1 VDALEIQGLVKRYGS
16 VRAVDGLDLTVPS
29 GTVFGFLGPNG
40 AGKTTTLRMVAGL
53 SAPTAGT
60 IRLFGRSVSFGSHA
74 GRERIGYLPDVP
86 ECYGYLKPVEFLRLC
101 ADLCD
106 VDRATQRVRI
116 PELLELVGLEKEKRR
131 IGGFSRGMK
140 QRLGIAQALVNAPDL
155 VILDEPASALDPA
168 GRKDVM
174 DVIGRLSQRTT
185 VFFST
190 HILADVERVC
200 DRVAILVKGK
210 CQVEDS
216 IDGLRKRFA
225 IDAHRIR
232 LAAPSDEARRA
243 VSSTLS
249 RCLATQP
256 WCIGVQVDAYG
267 DLLVTYRDVSAAR
280 RGILSAAVEMDL
292 PVERFEPA
300 EPDLEAIFLKVVGP

>member
-1 VDALEIQGLVKRYGS
+1 VDALSIQGLVKRYGP
-16 VRAVDGLDLTVPS
+16 VHAVDGLDLAVPA

-53 SAPTAGT
+53 SAPTSGT
-60 IRLFGRSVSFGSHA
+60 IRLFERTVTFGSHT

-86 ECYGYLKPVEFLRLC
+86 DCYAHLKPVEFLRLC
-101 ADLCD
+101 ADLCF
-106 VDRATQRVRI
+106 VDRVTQRKRI
-116 PELLELVGLEKEKRR
+116 PELLDLVGLEKEKRR

-155 VILDEPASALDPA
+155 VILDEPASALDPS

-174 DVIGRLSQRTT
+174 DVIGRLSERTT

-216 IDGLRKRFA
+216 IEGLRRRYA

-232 LAAPSDEARRA
+232 LAAPTDDVRRVA
-243 VSSTLS
+243 AASLSTHLT
-249 RCLATQP
+249 AQP
-256 WCIGVQVDAYG
+256 WCAGTQTDEEG
-267 DLLVTYRDVSAAR
+267 DLLVTYRDQTAAR
-280 RGILSAAVEMDL
+280 RGILSAAVELDL

-300 EPDLEAIFLKVVGP
+300 EPDLEAIFMKVVGP

>member
-1 VDALEIQGLVKRYGS
+1 VDALEIQGLVKRYGA
-16 VRAVDGLDLTVPS
+16 VRAVDGLDLTVPV

-40 AGKTTTLRMVAGL
+40 AGKTTTLRLVAGL
-53 SAPTAGT
+53 SAPTSGT
-60 IRLFGRSVSFGSHA
+60 IRLFDREVAFGSHA

-86 ECYGYLKPVEFLRLC
+86 DCYAYLKPVEFLRLC
-101 ADLCD
+101 ADLCG
-106 VDRATQRVRI
+106 VDRATQRTRI

-155 VILDEPASALDPA
+155 VMLDEPASALDPA

-174 DVIGRLSQRTT
+174 DVIGRLSERTT

-200 DRVAILVKGK
+200 NRVAILVKGR

-216 IDGLRKRFA
+216 IDGLRRRYA
-225 IDAHRIR
+225 IDAQRIR
-232 LAAPSDEARRA
+232 LASATEDARRRDSA
-243 VSSTLS
+243 LLS
-249 RCLATQP
+249 DRILPQA
-256 WCIGVQVDAYG
+256 WCAGIQASPEG
-267 DLLVTYRDVSAAR
+267 DLLVSYHDLAAAR
-280 RGILSAAVEMDL
+280 RGILAAAVELDL

-300 EPDLEAIFLKVVGP
+300 EPDLEAIFMKVVGP

>member
-1 VDALEIQGLVKRYGS
+1 MNALEIRSLVKRYGS
-16 VRAVDGLDLTVPS
+16 IAAVSGLDLDVPA

-53 SAPTAGT
+53 SAPTSGT
-60 IRLFGRSVSFGSHA
+60 IRLFDRPVHFGSHS

-86 ECYGYLKPVEFLRLC
+86 ECYAYLKPVEFLRLC

-106 VDRATQRVRI
+106 VDRAIQRVRI

-155 VILDEPASALDPA
+155 VMLDEPASALDPA

-174 DVIGRLSQRTT
+174 DVIGRLSERTT

-200 DRVAILVKGK
+200 DRVAILVQGR
-210 CQVEDS
+210 CVVEDS
-216 IDGLRKRFA
+216 IDGLRRRYA
-225 IDAHRIR
+225 LDAHRVR
-232 LAAPSDEARRA
+232 LAAASDGIRREEANRFALR
-243 VSSTLS
+243 LS
-249 RCLATQP
+249 VLP
-256 WCIGVQVDAYG
+256 WCGGVQVLPEG
-267 DLLVTYRDVSAAR
+267 DLIVTYRDLSAAQ
-280 RGILSAAVEMDL
+280 RGILVEAVGQDL
-292 PVERFEPA
+292 PIERFEPV
-300 EPDLEAIFLKVVGP
+300 EPSLESIFMKVVGS